1 MTATNSATLV
11 HHRFNPLEPAV
22 LADPYPYYAWLRLN
36 DPMHWGVSGDS
47 TVDGCWYVT
56 RYADVIALLK
66 EPRLGREIDR
76 VLPDRF
82 SPSGSS
88 AAEIIHEWM
97 VLRDPPD
104 HTHLRALVHR
114 AFTPQVIESWAPR
127 MRAIARSLAARVR
140 GLPTFDLLEQVA
152 TPFPVLV
159 VAEMLGVPAQDAPL
173 FMPWTKALA
182 AVIEFEQSQ
191 EVRAQGEAAMGA
203 LADYLQQIIAARRR
217 SPEDDLISALLFS
230 AGEAPPSDTVLI
242 GACTQLLFGG
252 NDPVA
257 HLIGNGILALLH
269 HPDQLAWLRRQ
280 MAVQAV
286 AVDELMRYDSSVQM
300 TFRYVLE
307 EMEWQGRSLH
317 TGDLVALVFGAANHD
332 EAQFKAPGQLDLT
345 RSPNRHLSLGQGIHY
360 CLGAALARL
369 EGRIMLD
376 VILNEFPALHLVQ
389 PTPTW
394 QRTAAVRGLSSLP
407 LATG

>member
-1 MTATNSATLV
+1 
-11 HHRFNPLEPAV
+11 
-22 LADPYPYYAWLRLN
+22 
-36 DPMHWGVSGDS
+36 
-47 TVDGCWYVT
+47 
-56 RYADVIALLK
+56 
-66 EPRLGREIDR
+66 
-76 VLPDRF
+76 
-82 SPSGSS
+82 
-88 AAEIIHEWM
+88 
-97 VLRDPPD
+97 
-104 HTHLRALVHR
+104 
-114 AFTPQVIESWAPR
+114 
-127 MRAIARSLAARVR
+127 
-140 GLPTFDLLEQVA
+140 
-152 TPFPVLV
+152 
-159 VAEMLGVPAQDAPL
+159 
-173 FMPWTKALA
+173 
-182 AVIEFEQSQ
+182 
-191 EVRAQGEAAMGA
+191 
-203 LADYLQQIIAARRR
+203 
-217 SPEDDLISALLFS
+217 
-230 AGEAPPSDTVLI
+230 
-242 GACTQLLFGG
+242 
-252 NDPVA
+252 
-257 HLIGNGILALLH
+257 
-269 HPDQLAWLRRQ
+269 